1 MQQAS
6 SVNLGRMT
14 TRRELLMGA
23 MATAAAGPSEVTEE
37 VTEEE
42 LAALIRR
49 TKESELAF
57 VRGDMRSY
65 LALISHADDYTLMS
79 PFGGPARR
87 GFDTSPARLA
97 ELTRY
102 FKSGTGTVDVEQTLA
117 SGGLVVLVMVGR
129 FRAEVG
135 GLPEQTW
142 SLRITQVY
150 RRDPSGWRVVH
161 RHADPLGQR
170 ITLEQTAALA
180 RG

>member
-1 MQQAS
+1 MQQAC

-14 TRRELLMGA
+14 TRRELLMGGI
-23 MATAAAGPSEVTEE
+23 ATAAAGPSGGTEA
-37 VTEEE
+37 TEEE

-49 TKESELAF
+49 AKESEVAF
-57 VRGDMRSY
+57 VRGDMRTY

-79 PFGGPARR
+79 PFGGPVRR

-97 ELTRY
+97 ELERY
-102 FKSGTGTVDVEQTLA
+102 FKSGTGTVDVEQTIA

-150 RRDPSGWRVVH
+150 RRGPSGWRVVH

>member
-1 MQQAS
+1 MQQGC

-14 TRRELLMGA
+14 TRREMLMGA
-23 MATAAAGPSEVTEE
+23 MGAAAVGSSEVTQ
-37 VTEEE
+37 VTEDE

-49 TKESELAF
+49 TKESEVAF

-65 LALISHADDYTLMS
+65 LALISHADDYSLMS
-79 PFGGPARR
+79 PFGGPVRR

-97 ELTRY
+97 ELARY
-102 FKSGTGTVDVEQTLA
+102 FKSGTGTVEVEQTIA

-135 GLPEQTW
+135 GLPEQSW
-142 SLRITQVY
+142 ALRITQVF
-150 RRDPSGWRVVH
+150 RRGPSGWHVVH

-170 ITLEQTAALA
+170 ISLEQTAALA